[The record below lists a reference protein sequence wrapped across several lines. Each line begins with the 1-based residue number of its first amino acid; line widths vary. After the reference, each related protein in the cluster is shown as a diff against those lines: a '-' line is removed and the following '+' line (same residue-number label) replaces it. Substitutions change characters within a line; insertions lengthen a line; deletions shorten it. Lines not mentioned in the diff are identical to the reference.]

1 MAAIRERGYCYSAT
15 VATTA
20 EQTAFNVYRSAQ
32 AQRGFTLFA
41 YASAAGTV
49 KTYWVTPDGSERLLD
64 STTVAAT
71 TTTFTDFDYSIP
83 GQVKVTWTSGSGS
96 SLTVEVEC
104 IAY

>member
-1 MAAIRERGYCYSAT
+1 MAATRELGATYSAT
-15 VATTA
+15 VETTA

-41 YASAAGTV
+41 YASAAGSL
-49 KTYWVTPDGSERLLD
+49 KTYWVTPDGAERLLD
-64 STTVAAT
+64 TTAVAAT

-83 GQVKVTWTSGSGS
+83 GQVKVTWTSDSGS

-104 IAY
+104 VAY